1 MSSAGDGT
9 ADDDQNGTRRR
20 TLIRI
25 LIGIGIG
32 IPILIEGATFLGLVG
47 QQLAGDDR
55 EDGSETTRTPE
66 AERVGT
72 GDELLPETPATDT
85 MAAATLLAREEVW
98 KLSITAQIENT
109 TEQSYQFEFGA
120 IHLMGEETVDG
131 GGASDPL
138 APGESTTV
146 TGRWDLPPGST
157 PLAVDVTGIV
167 GGERTSKTVPLEKI
181 PVQGS

>member
-9 ADDDQNGTRRR
+9 AGDEQGGTSRR

-25 LIGIGIG
+25 LIGLGIG
-32 IPILIEGATFLGLVG
+32 IPILIEAATFLGLVG
-47 QQLAGDDR
+47 QQLSGDDGGGG
-55 EDGSETTRTPE
+55 DETTPTPE
-66 AERVGT
+66 PDRVGT

-85 MAAATLLAREEVW
+85 MAAATLLAREDVW
-98 KLSITAQIENT
+98 KLSITAQVENT

-120 IHLMGEETVDG
+120 IHLMGDETVDG
-131 GGASDPL
+131 GGESDAL

-167 GGERTSKTVPLEKI
+167 GGERTAKTVPLEKI